1 VIRRRRWVGQL
12 ISGYN
17 KSRLGYFVLL
27 SAGELCILK
36 SKKMKKVLVTGA
48 NKGIGY
54 EVARQVAALGHYV
67 YLGIRDPQKGKEA
80 VEKLKQSGITTVEL
94 LVIDVSSAAS
104 VAKAASELASKID
117 ELDVLINNA
126 GIAGRQ
132 PQNSSQCEMANLRE
146 VFDTNYFGVIQTTQA
161 MLPLLRKAD
170 VPVIVNV
177 SSELGSLAM
186 QTSEGR
192 NPNFDNYHAY
202 GSTKTA
208 LNAFTILLA
217 HEFRGTKFRINSVTP
232 GYTATD
238 LNGFAGFKT
247 PEQGAQPIVRLAMI
261 GEDGPSGKFF
271 RAEGEVPW

>member
-1 VIRRRRWVGQL
+1 
-12 ISGYN
+12 
-17 KSRLGYFVLL
+17 
-27 SAGELCILK
+27 
-36 SKKMKKVLVTGA
+36 MKNVLVTGA

-54 EVARQVAALGHYV
+54 AVASQVAALGHRV
-67 YLGIRDPQKGKEA
+67 FLGCRDQQKGKEA
-80 VEKLKQSGITTVEL
+80 VEKLKRSGAGAIDL
-94 LVIDVSSAAS
+94 LVIDVSNVAS

-117 ELDVLINNA
+117 KLDVLINNA
-126 GIAGRQ
+126 GISGRQ
-132 PQNSSQCEMANLRE
+132 PQNISQVDMANLRE
-146 VFDTNYFGVIQTTQA
+146 VFDTNYFGAIQTTQA

-177 SSELGSLAM
+177 SSELGSLPM

-217 HEFRGTKFRINSVTP
+217 HELRGTKFRINSVTP

-247 PEQGAQPIVRLAMI
+247 PEQGAEPIVRLALI

-271 RAEGEVPW
+271 KAEGEVPW